1 VKTKAIPLNAAL
13 LFIAAGLAV
22 AASAGCDKI
31 CGPGGNTPGALDK
44 KKAAQI
50 LNEYRKLYGTA
61 VTMTGHAAGSYRE
74 YPVDAGKRLKSK
86 KPAAEL
92 MIEALSDGTG
102 LDAVEVDVQSDD
114 RGTVFILH
122 NRIRKKYG
130 EEAGLTKEHG
140 LDALLRAFAKNFKNR
155 NKSVFIEIKCRQAEK
170 LETAEFD
177 LILRTLETIN
187 GMVRSGTMSAADAEK
202 SISFISFN
210 LMALET
216 MRALSSSKE
225 FGNMRYRLYF
235 IAGSNSMIGR
245 IGTCLCPQINFL
257 NDDAVKRIAHSKWL
271 TGIWFD
277 PAWVDD
283 YGKIFI
289 LMDEERKSAG
299 LPVLEYFVSTYKS
312 GDAGKPSAFKEKF
325 DREAPGFRNIRG
337 LIFDVNK

>member
-1 VKTKAIPLNAAL
+1 VNKKTISLNAAL
-13 LFIAAGLAV
+13 LVIAAALAV
-22 AASAGCDKI
+22 TAPAGCSKI
-31 CGPGGNTPGALDK
+31 CGPSGNTPGALDK
-44 KKAAQI
+44 NDAARI
-50 LNEYRKLYGTA
+50 LKEYRKLYGA
-61 VTMTGHAAGSYRE
+61 GIIMTGHAAGSYQE
-74 YPVDAGKRLKSK
+74 YPVEAGKRLKAK

-92 MIEALSDGTG
+92 MIKALSEGTG

-122 NRIRKKYG
+122 NRIKKKHG
-130 EEAGLTKEHG
+130 EEAGLTKEHR
-140 LDALLRAFAKNFKNR
+140 LDGFLGAFAKNFKNK
-155 NKSVFIEIKCRQAEK
+155 NKSVFIEIKCRQAEE

-177 LILRTLETIN
+177 LVLRTLETVN
-187 GMVRSGTMSAADAEK
+187 GMIRAGSMSAADAEK

-216 MRALSSSKE
+216 LRALSSSKE
-225 FGNMRYRLYF
+225 FGNIKYRLYF

-245 IGTCLCPQINFL
+245 IGTSVCPQINFL

-277 PAWVDD
+277 PSWVDD

-289 LMDEERKSAG
+289 LMNEERKIAG
-299 LPVLEYFVSTYKS
+299 LPELEYFISTYKS
-312 GDAGKPSAFKEKF
+312 DEAKKPSAYKEKF